1 MLIEKV
7 RTLQYNGEKQS
18 FLQMVLG
25 QMDSHVQNNKFG
37 PLSYAIH
44 KNQLKM
50 TQMEG
55 LKQ

>member
-50 TQMEG
+50 NLR
-55 LKQ
+55 LKFKA